1 MKRVESLDYLRG
13 FMALAV
19 MAYHYLSW
27 SLFEPSMGGEYVL
40 GKLGVY
46 AVSTFYI
53 LSGLSLAIVYQGK
66 IDSIVNVVSFY
77 IKRVF
82 RIFPLFWF
90 ATTIAILYSIASQ
103 VIKGG
108 GINLHFD
115 SVILNYTLT
124 FGFFDHDNY
133 LTTGAWSIGNEMV
146 FYALLPLILFF
157 DNKSKIVLPLSFIV
171 SVIIGSWFCLY
182 LLNPNSDLSGEQW
195 SIYINPFNQIFLFLG
210 GAMIGKYA
218 KPDLFHKNVS
228 FSLLC
233 LALLVFT
240 FLPTHG
246 DKIDIVTGVN
256 RFILSFSCFIIV
268 LTVFSLNPVAN
279 NSFGAFLKF
288 LGESCYSIYLLH
300 ALVATPLVIVGA
312 KLGFDKLY
320 LYLVAVPLTLTCSA
334 FTYNY
339 IEKPSMKLGK
349 SVVTRYRAN
358 KSIKQAAN
366 AATD

>member
-13 FMALAV
+13 LMALSV

-27 SLFEPSMGGEYVL
+27 SIFEPSLGGEYVL
-40 GKLGVY
+40 GKLGIY
-46 AVSTFYI
+46 AVSIFYI
-53 LSGLSLAIVYQGK
+53 LSGLSLSIVYQGK
-66 IDSIVNVVSFY
+66 IDSVDNVISFY

-82 RIFPLFWF
+82 RIFPLFWL
-90 ATTIAILYSIASQ
+90 ATTVAILFSIASQ

-108 GINLHFD
+108 GVNIPFD

-157 DNKSKIVLPLSFIV
+157 NKKSSIVLPLSFFV
-171 SVIIGSWFCLY
+171 SVIIGSWFCIY
-182 LLNPNSDLSGEQW
+182 LLNPNNDLSGEQW

-210 GAMIGKYA
+210 GAIIGKYA
-218 KPDLFHKNVS
+218 KPYLFSKNVS
-228 FSLLC
+228 LSLLC

-240 FLPTHG
+240 LLPTHG
-246 DKIDIVTGVN
+246 DKIDIVTGLN
-256 RFILSFSCFIIV
+256 RLILSFSCFTIV
-268 LTVFSLNPVAN
+268 LSVFSLNPIAN
-279 NSFGAFLKF
+279 NSLGAFLRF

-300 ALVATPLVIVGA
+300 ALVAIPLVIVGG
-312 KLGFDKLY
+312 KLGIDKLY
-320 LYLVAVPLTLTCSA
+320 LYLASMPLTLICSA

-349 SVVTRYRAN
+349 SVVAKYRAK
-358 KSIKQAAN
+358 KSIQPTAN
-366 AATD
+366 APID